1 MVIDFKFRLT
11 VTRRKVT
18 EVPVNNFVIKSM
30 YKMSADNKI
39 TTLYFETKSGVLLN
53 PNDCLA
59 GLNYED
65 EN

>member
-1 MVIDFKFRLT
+1 
-11 VTRRKVT
+11 
-18 EVPVNNFVIKSM
+18 
-30 YKMSADNKI
+30 MSTDNKI